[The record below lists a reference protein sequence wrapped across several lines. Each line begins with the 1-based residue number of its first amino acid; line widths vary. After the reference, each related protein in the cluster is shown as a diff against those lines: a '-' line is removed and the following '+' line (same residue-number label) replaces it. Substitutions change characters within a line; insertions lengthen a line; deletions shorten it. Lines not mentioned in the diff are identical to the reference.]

1 MRKKPENIC
10 YKISASL
17 LAKRNMYMAKAQGY
31 GLLYEAMAWTKAPVT
46 EAMLPV
52 FDKCVSEVMAA
63 RDPDAV
69 DLWSI
74 RRRLVAVGFEIE
86 RADDEE
92 STERDLAE
100 IDRKR
105 GGG

>member
-1 MRKKPENIC
+1 MRKKPENIRC
-10 YKISASL
+10 KISASL
-17 LAKRNMYMAKAQGY
+17 RAKRDIYMAKAQGY

-52 FDKCVSEVMAA
+52 FNKCVSEVMAA

-74 RRRLVAVGFEIE
+74 RKRLVAVGFQIE

-92 STERDLAE
+92 PAERDLAE
-100 IDRKR
+100 IDRTR
-105 GGG
+105 GET